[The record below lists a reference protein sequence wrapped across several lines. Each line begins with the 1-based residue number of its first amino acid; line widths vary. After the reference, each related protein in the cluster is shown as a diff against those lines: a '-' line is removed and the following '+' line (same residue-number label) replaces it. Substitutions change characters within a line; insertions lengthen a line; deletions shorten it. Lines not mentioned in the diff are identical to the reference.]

1 MFAKTVFAA
10 LIKQYLTSNPQVVE
24 RLAAAV
30 LHGLIE
36 HIAPSTAAGLGDVV
50 GPAPVLSEAVASPLA
65 GSASQTLSDSQ
76 VLKR

>member
-36 HIAPSTAAGLGDVV
+36 HISPSGLTG
-50 GPAPVLSEAVASPLA
+50 EASASPLA
-65 GSASQTLSDSQ
+65 ELKQLVRDQSQ
-76 VLKR
+76 VIPR